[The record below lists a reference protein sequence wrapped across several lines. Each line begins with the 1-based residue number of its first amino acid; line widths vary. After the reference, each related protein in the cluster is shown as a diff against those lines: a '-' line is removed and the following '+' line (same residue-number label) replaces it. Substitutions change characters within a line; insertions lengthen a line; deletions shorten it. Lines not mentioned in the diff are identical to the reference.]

1 MKTFLAIVAIAAV
14 SAAVIVTHESDRCG
28 GVCLS
33 SKVLK

>member
-14 SAAVIVTHESDRCG
+14 SAAVIVAHESGRCVS
-28 GVCLS
+28 VCLS